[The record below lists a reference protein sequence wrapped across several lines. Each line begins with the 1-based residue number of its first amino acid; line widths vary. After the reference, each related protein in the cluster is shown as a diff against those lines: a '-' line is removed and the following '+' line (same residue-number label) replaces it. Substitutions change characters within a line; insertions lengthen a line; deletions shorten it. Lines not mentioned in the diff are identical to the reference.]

1 MTEENA
7 IVIEGEVEGPT
18 SLTPYESPDALL
30 SKANV
35 LLRSGFLP
43 PHIKRPEQAV
53 AIMLRGKELGI
64 GPMEALSSINMIQGK
79 VSSSTQLMLALIYR
93 SGLLEDIS
101 MTEGDPSTCTMT
113 RVGMQP
119 HTVEFGSDRAK
130 KMRLMNKDNY
140 KKFPEIMFMWRA
152 IAICARRVFP
162 DVIGAIYTADELGLG
177 LNSDRNIEAEWMEI
191 DMATQEP
198 PTTYQELLTRSSGKK
213 LEDLGGYA
221 AAVGMTREEVVKKW
235 EEWK

>member
-1 MTEENA
+1 MTELAEKEV
-7 IVIEGEVEGPT
+7 IVIEHEEAIV
-18 SLTPYESPDALL
+18 PYESPDALL
-30 SKANV
+30 SKANI

-93 SGLLEDIS
+93 SGKLEDIEMS
-101 MTEGDPSTCTMT
+101 EGDPSVCTMT

-130 KMRLMNKDNY
+130 KMKLMNKDNY
-140 KKFPEIMFMWRA
+140 KKFPEVMFMWRA

-162 DVIGAIYTADELGLG
+162 DVIGAVYTPDELGLG
-177 LNSDRNIEAEWMEI
+177 LNSDRGAEWMEV
-191 DMATQEP
+191 DLLTQKP
-198 PTTYQELLTRSSGKK
+198 PETWQELLTRTGKGM
-213 LEDLGGYA
+213 EDLGGYA
-221 AAVGMTREEVVKKW
+221 VAMGMTREEVREKW
-235 EEWK
+235 EEWKQK